1 MLLDKSSI
9 RLPGACDV
17 TDVVKSVGIL
27 KEAGKLIDHRLVKRV
42 WMPIPASA
50 SISSGVPAT
59 RRRPRTCLSR
69 GSLQVLIVLHT
80 RAAFCHEK
88 EGRA

>member
-1 MLLDKSSI
+1 M
-9 RLPGACDV
+9 PGACDV

-50 SISSGVPAT
+50 EREQKVKG
-59 RRRPRTCLSR
+59 LE
-69 GSLQVLIVLHT
+69 SLWSEQ
-80 RAAFCHEK
+80 K
-88 EGRA
+88 ELK